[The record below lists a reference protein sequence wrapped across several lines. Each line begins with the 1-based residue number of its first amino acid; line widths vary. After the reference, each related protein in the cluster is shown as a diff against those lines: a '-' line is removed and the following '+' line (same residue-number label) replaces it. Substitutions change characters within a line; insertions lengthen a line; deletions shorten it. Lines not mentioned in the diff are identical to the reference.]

1 MHGSFVKTIRGL
13 QKMRGEQRNDPASLI
28 ELTLFH
34 YDYDTLRFAFLQLNP
49 LHPQSSLPI
58 T

>member
-1 MHGSFVKTIRGL
+1 MHGSFVKTVRGL

-34 YDYDTLRFAFLQLNP
+34 YDTLRFAFLQLNP